1 MTVGELIERL
11 QSLGA
16 SYNANI
22 IVWDRKEREF
32 EIIGVDSVL
41 KGEVAI
47 DIQRTKEDYSGR

>member
-47 DIQRTKEDYSGR
+47 DIQRTKEDLAGR

>member
-22 IVWDRKEREF
+22 IVWDRKECDRIY
-32 EIIGVDSVL
+32 IISYPMAL
-41 KGEVAI
+41 C
-47 DIQRTKEDYSGR
+47 RTIFK